1 MRNITNEA
9 SPKVDLEKSMAKGCP
24 QAQAMLLISS
34 SFIDFYNI
42 FYPKK
47 ADGFV
52 WKFGFF

>member
-9 SPKVDLEKSMAKGCP
+9 SPKVDLEKNMAKGCP

-52 WKFGFF
+52 WK